1 MAAPTTKM
9 LKGGDPADAANWLEC
24 IPWTGYEKRF
34 PVGVTLPPGIRDI
47 TNLIK
52 TVTVLDAESDEGFKV
67 VKKKDVTAD
76 MDILNVQLNENSIA
90 IIAGSK
96 GADSDAILIT
106 DPDNGKLFT
115 RLGWYN
121 THDKSDAL
129 GMIAG
134 TRFIR
139 DLRGPG
145 IHFGGR

>member
-1 MAAPTTKM
+1 MLGLGFEVISIGSTYTKM
-9 LKGGDPADAANWLEC
+9 LKGGDPADEANWLEC
-24 IPWTGYEKRF
+24 I
-34 PVGVTLPPGIRDI
+34 
-47 TNLIK
+47 
-52 TVTVLDAESDEGFKV
+52 
-67 VKKKDVTAD
+67 
-76 MDILNVQLNENSIA
+76 A
-90 IIAGSK
+90 IIAGPK
-96 GADSDAILIT
+96 GADSDANLIT

-139 DLRGPG
+139 DIRGPG